1 MADTLAELFAMD
13 PLQLSLRRKEAKAKG
28 ETDPLL
34 IMVERYRA
42 ARAQF
47 MLGQKQAGA
56 TKNVVPKTKG
66 STPLT
71 LEDLGL

>member
-1 MADTLAELFAMD
+1 MD
-13 PLQLSLRRKEAKAKG
+13 PLQLTLKRDEAIAKG
-28 ETDPLL
+28 EKDPLL
-34 IMVERYRA
+34 TMVEAYRA

-56 TKNVVPKTKG
+56 TKHVVAKGPKG
-66 STPLT
+66 SKDLS